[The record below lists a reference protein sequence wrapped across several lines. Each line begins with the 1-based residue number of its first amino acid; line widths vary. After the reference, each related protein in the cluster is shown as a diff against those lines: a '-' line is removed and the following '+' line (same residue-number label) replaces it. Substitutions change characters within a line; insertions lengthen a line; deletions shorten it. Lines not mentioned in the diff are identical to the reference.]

1 MIFEHHFPLLVAKE
15 NFPNTGSMNADLLNL
30 ILEEESNGLANDDNR
45 ATIGGYQPTWPG
57 FGFLDQDIECV
68 NKLQDEI
75 IFPSVQEYARAHIE
89 LLNSPVTGNKK
100 TGVTPPYFSTLIRS
114 WTVLYR
120 AGNFQSVHLHKTAN
134 FTGIYYAAVPNNL
147 IEPKGAL
154 VFQNPMTESTWCGYY
169 PTKHFMPQA
178 GDLVIFPGWY
188 QHQAYPFDSSG
199 YRLSIVFDVTIK

>member
-15 NFPNTGSMNADLLNL
+15 NFPSTGSMNTDLLNL
-30 ILEEESNGLANDDNR
+30 ILEEKANGLINDNDR

-57 FGFLDQDIECV
+57 FGFLDQNIECV
-68 NKLQDEI
+68 NKLRDEI
-75 IFPSVQEYARAHIE
+75 IFPAVQEYARAHVE
-89 LLNSPVTGNKK
+89 LINSPATGNRK
-100 TGVTPPYFSTLIRS
+100 TGIAPPYFLTVMRS

-134 FTGIYYAAVPNNL
+134 FTGIYYAEVPENL
-147 IEPKGAL
+147 VEPNGAL

-169 PTKHFMPQA
+169 PTKHFMPQS
-178 GDLVIFPGWY
+178 GDLIIFPGWY
-188 QHQAYPFDSSG
+188 QHQVYPFDGPG